1 MMLRNKKEGDKMNAE
16 RIKELM
22 QSKDM
27 SIYRLSKETGISDS
41 LLGKILSG
49 KVKDPRISTVKQI
62 AKALDVKIDEIV

>member
-1 MMLRNKKEGDKMNAE
+1 MSYNKKEGDKMNTE

>member
-1 MMLRNKKEGDKMNAE
+1 MNTE

-22 QSKDM
+22 ESKDM

>member
-1 MMLRNKKEGDKMNAE
+1 MNTE

>member
-1 MMLRNKKEGDKMNAE
+1 MNIE

-22 QSKDM
+22 QSKHM
-27 SIYRLSKETGISDS
+27 SIYRLSKETGISDL

-62 AKALDVKIDEIV
+62 AKVLNVKVDEIV

>member
-1 MMLRNKKEGDKMNAE
+1 MNTE

-49 KVKDPRISTVKQI
+49 KVKDPRTSTVKQI

>member
-1 MMLRNKKEGDKMNAE
+1 MNIE

-27 SIYRLSKETGISDS
+27 SIYRLAKETGISDS

>member
-1 MMLRNKKEGDKMNAE
+1 MMLRNKKEGDKMNTE

-41 LLGKILSG
+41 LLGKILLG
-49 KVKDPRISTVKQI
+49 KVKDPRISTVKQT

>member
-1 MMLRNKKEGDKMNAE
+1 MMSYNKKEGDKMNTE

>member
-1 MMLRNKKEGDKMNAE
+1 MNTE

-41 LLGKILSG
+41 LLGKLLSG

>member
-1 MMLRNKKEGDKMNAE
+1 MLRNKKEGDKMNTE

>member
-1 MMLRNKKEGDKMNAE
+1 MNTE

-62 AKALDVKIDEIV
+62 AKELDVKIDEIV

>member
-1 MMLRNKKEGDKMNAE
+1 MMLRNKKEGDKMNTE

>member
-1 MMLRNKKEGDKMNAE
+1 MNTE

-41 LLGKILSG
+41 LHGKILSG

>member
-1 MMLRNKKEGDKMNAE
+1 MNTE

-41 LLGKILSG
+41 SLGKILSG

>member
-1 MMLRNKKEGDKMNAE
+1 MMFAIKKKVTK

>member
-1 MMLRNKKEGDKMNAE
+1 MNTE

-27 SIYRLSKETGISDS
+27 SIYRLSKETGISVS